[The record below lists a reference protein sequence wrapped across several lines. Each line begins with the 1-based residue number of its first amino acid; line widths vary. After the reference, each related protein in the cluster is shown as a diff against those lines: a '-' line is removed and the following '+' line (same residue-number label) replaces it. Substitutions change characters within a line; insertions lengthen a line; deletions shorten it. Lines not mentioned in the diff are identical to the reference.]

1 MGGQRPT
8 GGARIS
14 PVFPVYL
21 PLLQATGSVKRS
33 NVEIETALQAID
45 RETLNPPVRKA
56 LDSET
61 ATVTDWQ
68 VTPLPAERRNVFRFT
83 GNARTADKKVAWSL
97 VLKVVGRERTS
108 GRREA
113 QANASGLLCDLPGGL
128 AAARC
133 FGVEAHGDTFRI
145 WQEEVMDEVDRPWP
159 LARYSLAARHLGQ
172 LNGAYLVGHPLPTG
186 PWVLREWIRSEV
198 AEEEALDVA
207 RPPRLP
213 DHPLSRRAFPGRSVD
228 DLLRFWADREL
239 FLAALDRL
247 PKTFGHLDAAP
258 SNVFVRRGSSGPAQ
272 TVAIDWSHAGIAEIG
287 HDIAPLVFYSLLDD
301 RWDPAQTEALDE
313 RVFAGYVSGLQEAG
327 WSGDPSAARF
337 GVAASLALR
346 YGLSCLRRPLSYGL
360 DKSGQTWV
368 EQVRGRP
375 IEEVLDRFAAVHRF
389 VLGRA
394 DEARRLLAVIH

>member
-1 MGGQRPT
+1 M
-8 GGARIS
+8 
-14 PVFPVYL
+14 
-21 PLLQATGSVKRS
+21 
-33 NVEIETALQAID
+33 EIETALQAID
-45 RETLNPPVRKA
+45 RETLTPPVRKA

-68 VTPLPAERRNVFRFT
+68 VAPLPAERRNVFRFT
-83 GNARTADKKVAWSL
+83 GHACTAGKPVAWSL

-113 QANASGLLCDLPGGL
+113 QANASGLLHDLPGGL

-145 WQEEVMDEVDRPWP
+145 WQEEVVDEVGQPWP
-159 LARYSLAARHLGQ
+159 LDRYGLAARHLGQ
-172 LNGAYLVGHPLPTG
+172 LNGAYLVGRPLPTG
-186 PWVLREWIRSEV
+186 PWVLHEWIRSEV

-228 DLLRFWADREL
+228 DLFRFWQDREL
-239 FLAALDRL
+239 YLAALDRL

-258 SNVFVRRGSSGPAQ
+258 SNVFARCDTSGQAQ
-272 TVAIDWSHAGIAEIG
+272 TVAIDWSHPGIAEIG
-287 HDIAPLVFYSLLDD
+287 HDIAPLVFFSLLDD
-301 RWDPAQTEALDE
+301 RSDPTQAEELDR

-327 WSGDPSAARF
+327 WPGDPSTARF
-337 GVAASLALR
+337 GYAASLALR
-346 YGLSCLRRPLSYGL
+346 YGPSCLRRPLRYCL
-360 DKSGQTWV
+360 DESGVTWV

-375 IEEVLDRFAAVHRF
+375 IEEVLDRFAAVHCF
-389 VLGRA
+389 LLDRA
-394 DEARRLLAVIH
+394 DEARELLAVIH

>member
-1 MGGQRPT
+1 MD
-8 GGARIS
+8 
-14 PVFPVYL
+14 
-21 PLLQATGSVKRS
+21 
-33 NVEIETALQAID
+33 IEAELQAID

-56 LDSET
+56 LDSAT

-68 VTPLPAERRNVFRFT
+68 VAPLLAERRNVFRFM
-83 GNARTADKKVAWSL
+83 GHARTAGKTVAWSL

-113 QANASGLLCDLPGGL
+113 QANASGLLRDLPGGL
-128 AAARC
+128 VAARC

-145 WQEEVMDEVDRPWP
+145 WQEEVVDEVGRPWP
-159 LARYSLAARHLGQ
+159 LDRYSLAARHLGQ
-172 LNGAYLVGHPLPTG
+172 SNGAYLVGRPLPTE

-239 FLAALDRL
+239 FLAALDQL
-247 PKTFGHLDAAP
+247 PKTFGHLDANP
-258 SNVFVRRGSSGPAQ
+258 SNVFAGRGPSGQAQ
-272 TVAIDWSHAGIAEIG
+272 TIAIDWSHAGVAEIG
-287 HDIAPLVFYSLLDD
+287 HGIAPLVFSSLLDD
-301 RWDPAQTEALDE
+301 RVDVVRAEALDK
-313 RVFAGYVSGLQEAG
+313 RVFAGYVRGLQEAG
-327 WSGDPSAARF
+327 WQGDPRTARF
-337 GVAASLALR
+337 GYAASLALH
-346 YGLSCLRRPLSYGL
+346 YGPSCLRRPLDYGL
-360 DKSGQTWV
+360 DKSGQSWV

-375 IEEVLDRFAAVHRF
+375 IEEVLDHFATVHRF
-389 VLGRA
+389 LLDRA